1 MNVIQGRSMKTKVS
15 GAELEILEYLW
26 KVREACTFAAL
37 LYHFNTVKN
46 KQWCR
51 QTLNTCLLRLKKR
64 GLLQQDKIGTKSF
77 YTPTL
82 TRVEYEQKCA
92 EEILQEA
99 YGGTL
104 ANFIAALTGK
114 DSITEIDKDEL
125 LDYIL
130 SRK

>member
-1 MNVIQGRSMKTKVS
+1 MESKGSMHICSSSLSFQYGKEQTVVQTN
-15 GAELEILEYLW
+15 IEYL
-26 KVREACTFAAL
+26 FA
-37 LYHFNTVKN
+37 
-46 KQWCR
+46 
-51 QTLNTCLLRLKKR
+51 
-64 GLLQQDKIGTKSF
+64 IGTKSF

>member
-1 MNVIQGRSMKTKVS
+1 M
-15 GAELEILEYLW
+15 EILEYLW

-51 QTLNTCLLRLKKR
+51 QTLNTF
-64 GLLQQDKIGTKSF
+64 GTKSF

>member
-1 MNVIQGRSMKTKVS
+1 M
-15 GAELEILEYLW
+15 
-26 KVREACTFAAL
+26 
-37 LYHFNTVKN
+37 
-46 KQWCR
+46 
-51 QTLNTCLLRLKKR
+51 
-64 GLLQQDKIGTKSF
+64 
-77 YTPTL
+77 
-82 TRVEYEQKCA
+82 EYEQKCA

>member
-1 MNVIQGRSMKTKVS
+1 MKTKVS

-104 ANFIAALTGK
+104 VV
-114 DSITEIDKDEL
+114 
-125 LDYIL
+125 
-130 SRK
+130 RKLIGYTN